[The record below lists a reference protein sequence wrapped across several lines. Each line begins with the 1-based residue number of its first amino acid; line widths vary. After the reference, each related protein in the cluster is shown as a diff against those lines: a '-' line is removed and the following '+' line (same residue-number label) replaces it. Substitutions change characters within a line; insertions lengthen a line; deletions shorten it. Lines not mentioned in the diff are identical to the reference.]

1 MEDAEQLNSFLVD
14 VFGRINKIEER
25 AMAGGLGSAV
35 SITEIHIIEKIGDRE
50 PVRMS
55 EVARSLGVTLAT
67 LTVACDKLV
76 SKGLVRRVRS
86 QEDRRVVNI
95 MLTDKGRAA
104 YEYHKDFHE
113 RMIASLVDTLSPE
126 QTALLAQSL
135 EKLQDFFR
143 HEEAA
148 VEGETNG

>member
-55 EVARSLGVTLAT
+55 EVAG
-67 LTVACDKLV
+67 
-76 SKGLVRRVRS
+76 
-86 QEDRRVVNI
+86 
-95 MLTDKGRAA
+95 
-104 YEYHKDFHE
+104 
-113 RMIASLVDTLSPE
+113 
-126 QTALLAQSL
+126 QS
-135 EKLQDFFR
+135 
-143 HEEAA
+143 A
-148 VEGETNG
+148 

>member
-55 EVARSLGVTLAT
+55 EVARSIGVTLAT

-76 SKGLVRRVRS
+76 AKGLVRRVRS
-86 QEDRRVVNI
+86 QV
-95 MLTDKGRAA
+95 TA
-104 YEYHKDFHE
+104 
-113 RMIASLVDTLSPE
+113 
-126 QTALLAQSL
+126 ALLISCSPTRAGPPTSTTRT
-135 EKLQDFFR
+135 FTS
-143 HEEAA
+143 
-148 VEGETNG
+148 V

>member
-55 EVARSLGVTLAT
+55 EVARSIGVTLAT

-76 SKGLVRRVRS
+76 SKGWCAACAARRTAAS
-86 QEDRRVVNI
+86 SI
-95 MLTDKGRAA
+95 SCSPTRAEPPTSTTRTFTSA
-104 YEYHKDFHE
+104 
-113 RMIASLVDTLSPE
+113 
-126 QTALLAQSL
+126 
-135 EKLQDFFR
+135 
-143 HEEAA
+143 
-148 VEGETNG
+148 

>member
-55 EVARSLGVTLAT
+55 EVARSIGVTLAT

-104 YEYHKDFHE
+104 YEYFHE